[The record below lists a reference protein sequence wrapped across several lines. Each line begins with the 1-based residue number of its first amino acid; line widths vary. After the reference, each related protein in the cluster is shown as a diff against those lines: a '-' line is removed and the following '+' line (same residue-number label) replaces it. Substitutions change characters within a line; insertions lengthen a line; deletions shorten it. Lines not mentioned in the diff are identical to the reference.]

1 MQIKKETVTKFL
13 RKDLLLWNF
22 SNLLW
27 NYQIAVGNFSLND
40 KLAFAKPVLKLI
52 SAIAVETGYISST
65 PPFANFFL
73 LDIFFINSSVKRIS

>member
-40 KLAFAKPVLKLI
+40 KLAFAKPITCNNFVTITVFCSDFLI
-52 SAIAVETGYISST
+52 TAGFCITSFQYYY
-65 PPFANFFL
+65 
-73 LDIFFINSSVKRIS
+73 VKV